1 MKIMHNLYI
10 PICGFL
16 CALLL
21 IICFFTKERVK
32 NMETK
37 LFSGMLITSFLDSVF
52 MILIILIA
60 YVSKD
65 SIVVLK
71 VLNKL
76 DYLQFLLWIWLFF
89 LYIIYIAYKDN
100 QIIYKHYSNIF
111 KLTGIINIIIIFVLF
126 MVPVYLYNTN
136 NVMYSYG
143 PSCNVL
149 YMTSAIYIVLILFTL
164 IVNLKKIVS
173 KKYLPFYIFAVFAII
188 VLIMKKVNP
197 GLVIITAVLAY
208 VDLIMYF
215 AIENPDVKMLNQME
229 LAKNEAEKANSA
241 KTDFLSSMSHEI
253 RTPLN
258 AIVGFSECIK
268 NTDDIN
274 EAHEDAEDVIKASK
288 TLLEIVNGILD
299 ISKIEAGKLE
309 IINSP
314 YDSKEL
320 LTQVAKLIKPKMEEK
335 ALDFKVSIADD
346 IPKTLY
352 GDHANIKKIITN
364 LLSNAAKYTEKGFVK
379 YEVRC
384 INNKNVCRLVISI
397 EDSGRGIKEENMN
410 KLFTKFQRLEE
421 DRNTTLEGTGLGLAI
436 TKQLVELMGGK
447 IVVQSV
453 YGSGS
458 KFTIILDQ
466 RIEKV
471 EIKEQ
476 KEDLNIKIDL
486 TGKKI
491 LIVDDNLLNIKVAS
505 KLLEKY
511 HPTIDTCDNGYTCI
525 EKIKNNEKYDL
536 ILLDDM
542 MPKLS
547 GAETLKELKS
557 INGFNITT
565 IALTANAIT
574 GMREKYLNDGFDN
587 YLAKPINK
595 EELKKLL
602 IKYLVNNDKTID
614 FGELPKEMY
623 EIGNTDEIDIA
634 QPVNS
639 KNKEIEYEYQEENE
653 NKKEAKTSSID
664 YLKENHIDID
674 KSISLLGDI
683 DTYNDTLKDFL
694 NNISN
699 RIKKLSEY
707 KDNDDME
714 NYSIEIHSLKSDSKY
729 LGFTALAGIC
739 FEQELKSKEN
749 NSKYIKDD
757 YSKMIKEL
765 DKMIDISNKYLN
777 M

>member
-320 LTQVAKLIKPKMEEK
+320 LNQVAKLIKPKMEEK

-458 KFTIILDQ
+458 K
-466 RIEKV
+466 E
-471 EIKEQ
+471 
-476 KEDLNIKIDL
+476 
-486 TGKKI
+486 
-491 LIVDDNLLNIKVAS
+491 
-505 KLLEKY
+505 
-511 HPTIDTCDNGYTCI
+511 
-525 EKIKNNEKYDL
+525 
-536 ILLDDM
+536 
-542 MPKLS
+542 
-547 GAETLKELKS
+547 
-557 INGFNITT
+557 
-565 IALTANAIT
+565 
-574 GMREKYLNDGFDN
+574 
-587 YLAKPINK
+587 
-595 EELKKLL
+595 
-602 IKYLVNNDKTID
+602 
-614 FGELPKEMY
+614 
-623 EIGNTDEIDIA
+623 
-634 QPVNS
+634 
-639 KNKEIEYEYQEENE
+639 
-653 NKKEAKTSSID
+653 
-664 YLKENHIDID
+664 
-674 KSISLLGDI
+674 
-683 DTYNDTLKDFL
+683 
-694 NNISN
+694 
-699 RIKKLSEY
+699 
-707 KDNDDME
+707 
-714 NYSIEIHSLKSDSKY
+714 
-729 LGFTALAGIC
+729 
-739 FEQELKSKEN
+739 
-749 NSKYIKDD
+749 
-757 YSKMIKEL
+757 
-765 DKMIDISNKYLN
+765 
-777 M
+777 

>member
-1 MKIMHNLYI
+1 MGTGIFF
-10 PICGFL
+10 PL
-16 CALLL
+16 CALPFSLIIVILFNKKTHIDNKETRIFNTLIISNFIGLIIEISCTYASKLYLTYPLVSNIIYKLYLLYLILWISTITYYVFSMTKNDNKIKSNRIIVFLLYYFVITIILL
-21 IICFFTKERVK
+21 ILPIKIIIKNNFAIRYTTGLSVQFTYLTSIIAIVVIITNLLK
-32 NMETK
+32 NIK
-37 LFSGMLITSFLDSVF
+37 QINDKRYFPILLF
-52 MILIILIA
+52 LIIGGIA
-60 YVSKD
+60 TF
-65 SIVVLK
+65 I
-71 VLNKL
+71 
-76 DYLQFLLWIWLFF
+76 
-89 LYIIYIAYKDN
+89 
-100 QIIYKHYSNIF
+100 QIIYPQLLLMTYVE
-111 KLTGIINIIIIFVLF
+111 TII
-126 MVPVYLYNTN
+126 
-136 NVMYSYG
+136 
-143 PSCNVL
+143 C
-149 YMTSAIYIVLILFTL
+149 A
-164 IVNLKKIVS
+164 
-173 KKYLPFYIFAVFAII
+173 
-188 VLIMKKVNP
+188 
-197 GLVIITAVLAY
+197 
-208 VDLIMYF
+208 IMYHT
-215 AIENPDVKMLNQME
+215 IENPDVKMLNQME

-320 LTQVAKLIKPKMEEK
+320 LNQVAKLIKPKMKEK

-471 EIKEQ
+471 EIKEE
-476 KEDLNIKIDL
+476 KKDLNIKIDL

-491 LIVDDNLLNIKVAS
+491 LIVDDNLINIKVAS

-547 GAETLKELKS
+547 GVETLKELKS

-595 EELKKLL
+595 EKLKKLL

-614 FGELPKEMY
+614 FGDLPKEMY

>member
-1 MKIMHNLYI
+1 MEGILL
-10 PICGFL
+10 PICSCVFSFL
-16 CALLL
+16 LFVVYFSKERIDLVENKIYSKMLILSFIDGILVTIVQGLALNGVVSSELL
-21 IICFFTKERVK
+21 IISIINKIDFIVLIYYTGCIFYYTLLVTILNYKGKKTPIYYIMHIVNIVAVVAIFFTDVEVI
-32 NMETK
+32 NSGSNYSI
-37 LFSGMLITSFLDSVF
+37 SGMASIITYLVCGLHLLCSIFTV
-52 MILIILIA
+52 IIFHKKRDVRHIP
-60 YVSKD
+60 
-65 SIVVLK
+65 
-71 VLNKL
+71 
-76 DYLQFLLWIWLFF
+76 
-89 LYIIYIAYKDN
+89 IYA
-100 QIIYKHYSNIF
+100 
-111 KLTGIINIIIIFVLF
+111 IIIIIAVLFVLF
-126 MVPVYLYNTN
+126 KLNPY
-136 NVMYSYG
+136 
-143 PSCNVL
+143 
-149 YMTSAIYIVLILFTL
+149 L
-164 IVNLKKIVS
+164 IVISITLTFIN
-173 KKYLPFYIFAVFAII
+173 YLMFF
-188 VLIMKKVNP
+188 
-197 GLVIITAVLAY
+197 T
-208 VDLIMYF
+208 
-215 AIENPDVKMLNQME
+215 IENPDVKMLNQME

-299 ISKIEAGKLE
+299 ISKIESGKLE

-320 LTQVAKLIKPKMEEK
+320 LNQVAKLIKPKMEEK

-421 DRNTTLEGTGLGLAI
+421 DKNTTLEGTGLGLAI

-471 EIKEQ
+471 EIKEE
-476 KEDLNIKIDL
+476 KKDLNIKIDL

-491 LIVDDNLLNIKVAS
+491 LIVDDNLINIKVAS

-547 GAETLKELKS
+547 GVETLKELKS

-595 EELKKLL
+595 EELKELL

-614 FGELPKEMY
+614 FGELPKEIY
-623 EIGNTDEIDIA
+623 EIGNTDEIDID

-639 KNKEIEYEYQEENE
+639 KNEEIEYEQQEENE
-653 NKKEAKTSSID
+653 NKKETQTSSID

-739 FEQELKSKEN
+739 FEQEIKSKEN
-749 NSKYIKDD
+749 NIKYIKDD
-757 YSKMIKEL
+757 YSKLIKEL

>member
-1 MKIMHNLYI
+1 MGTGIFF
-10 PICGFL
+10 PL
-16 CALLL
+16 CALPFSLIIVILFNKKTHIDNKETRIFNTLIISNFIGLIIEISCTYASKLYLTYPLVSNIIYKLYLLYLILWISTITYYVFSMTKNDNKIKSNRIIVFLLYYFVITIILL
-21 IICFFTKERVK
+21 ILPIKIIIKNNFAIRYTTGLSVQFTYLTSIIAIVVIITNLLK
-32 NMETK
+32 NIK
-37 LFSGMLITSFLDSVF
+37 QINDKRYFPILLF
-52 MILIILIA
+52 LIIGGIA
-60 YVSKD
+60 TF
-65 SIVVLK
+65 I
-71 VLNKL
+71 
-76 DYLQFLLWIWLFF
+76 
-89 LYIIYIAYKDN
+89 
-100 QIIYKHYSNIF
+100 QIIYPQLLLMTYVE
-111 KLTGIINIIIIFVLF
+111 TII
-126 MVPVYLYNTN
+126 
-136 NVMYSYG
+136 
-143 PSCNVL
+143 C
-149 YMTSAIYIVLILFTL
+149 A
-164 IVNLKKIVS
+164 
-173 KKYLPFYIFAVFAII
+173 
-188 VLIMKKVNP
+188 
-197 GLVIITAVLAY
+197 
-208 VDLIMYF
+208 IMYHT
-215 AIENPDVKMLNQME
+215 IENPDVKMLNQME

-320 LTQVAKLIKPKMEEK
+320 LNQVAKLIKPKMKEK

-471 EIKEQ
+471 EIKEE
-476 KEDLNIKIDL
+476 KKDLNIKIDL

-491 LIVDDNLLNIKVAS
+491 LIVDDNLINIKVAS

-547 GAETLKELKS
+547 GVETLKELKS

>member
-1 MKIMHNLYI
+1 MGTGIFF
-10 PICGFL
+10 PL
-16 CALLL
+16 CALPFSLIIVILFNKKTHIDNKETRIFNTLIISNFIGLIIEISCTYASKLYLTYPLVSNIIYKLYLLYLILWISTITYYVFSMTKNDNKIKSNRIIVFLLYYFVITIILL
-21 IICFFTKERVK
+21 ILPIKIIIKNNFAIRYTTGLSVQFTYLTSIIAIVVIITNLLK
-32 NMETK
+32 NIK
-37 LFSGMLITSFLDSVF
+37 QINDKRYFPILLF
-52 MILIILIA
+52 LIIGGIA
-60 YVSKD
+60 TF
-65 SIVVLK
+65 I
-71 VLNKL
+71 
-76 DYLQFLLWIWLFF
+76 
-89 LYIIYIAYKDN
+89 
-100 QIIYKHYSNIF
+100 QIIYPQLLLMTYVE
-111 KLTGIINIIIIFVLF
+111 TII
-126 MVPVYLYNTN
+126 
-136 NVMYSYG
+136 
-143 PSCNVL
+143 C
-149 YMTSAIYIVLILFTL
+149 A
-164 IVNLKKIVS
+164 
-173 KKYLPFYIFAVFAII
+173 
-188 VLIMKKVNP
+188 
-197 GLVIITAVLAY
+197 
-208 VDLIMYF
+208 IMYHT
-215 AIENPDVKMLNQME
+215 IENPDVKMLNQME

-364 LLSNAAKYTEKGFVK
+364 LLSNAAKYTAKGFVK

-421 DRNTTLEGTGLGLAI
+421 DKNTTLEGTGLGLAI

-476 KEDLNIKIDL
+476 KEDLNINIDL

-547 GAETLKELKS
+547 GVETLKELKS

-757 YSKMIKEL
+757 YNKLIKEL

>member
-1 MKIMHNLYI
+1 MGTGIFF
-10 PICGFL
+10 PL
-16 CALLL
+16 CALPFSLIIVILFNKKTHIDNKETRIFNTLIISNFIGLIIEISCTYASKLYLTYPLVSNIIYKLYLLYLILWISTIAYYVFSMTKNDNKIKSNRIIVFLLYYFVITIILL
-21 IICFFTKERVK
+21 ILPIKIIIKNNFAIRYTTGLSVQFTYLTSIIAIVVIITNLLK
-32 NMETK
+32 NIK
-37 LFSGMLITSFLDSVF
+37 QINDKRYFPILLF
-52 MILIILIA
+52 LIIGGIA
-60 YVSKD
+60 TF
-65 SIVVLK
+65 I
-71 VLNKL
+71 
-76 DYLQFLLWIWLFF
+76 
-89 LYIIYIAYKDN
+89 
-100 QIIYKHYSNIF
+100 QIIYPQLLLMTYVE
-111 KLTGIINIIIIFVLF
+111 TII
-126 MVPVYLYNTN
+126 
-136 NVMYSYG
+136 
-143 PSCNVL
+143 C
-149 YMTSAIYIVLILFTL
+149 A
-164 IVNLKKIVS
+164 
-173 KKYLPFYIFAVFAII
+173 
-188 VLIMKKVNP
+188 
-197 GLVIITAVLAY
+197 
-208 VDLIMYF
+208 IMYHT
-215 AIENPDVKMLNQME
+215 IENPDVKMLNQME

-364 LLSNAAKYTEKGFVK
+364 LLSNATKYTEKGFVK

-476 KEDLNIKIDL
+476 KEDLNINIDL

-547 GAETLKELKS
+547 GVETLKKLKS

-634 QPVNS
+634 KPVNS

-757 YSKMIKEL
+757 YSKLIKEL

>member
-320 LTQVAKLIKPKMEEK
+320 LNQVAKLIKPKMEEK

-466 RIEKV
+466 RVEKV

-476 KEDLNIKIDL
+476 KEDLNINIDL

-505 KLLEKY
+505 KLLEQY

-547 GAETLKELKS
+547 GVETLKELKS

-757 YSKMIKEL
+757 YSKLIKEL

>member
-1 MKIMHNLYI
+1 MGTGIFF
-10 PICGFL
+10 PL
-16 CALLL
+16 CALPFSLIIVILFNKKTHIDNKETRIFNTLIISNFIGLIIEISCTYASKLYLTYPLVSNIIYKLYLLYLILWISTIAYYVFSMTKNDNKIKSNRIIVFLLYYFVITIILL
-21 IICFFTKERVK
+21 ILPIKIIIKNNFAIRYTTGLSVQFTYLTSIIAIVVIITNLLK
-32 NMETK
+32 NIK
-37 LFSGMLITSFLDSVF
+37 QINDKRYFPILLF
-52 MILIILIA
+52 LIIGGIA
-60 YVSKD
+60 TF
-65 SIVVLK
+65 I
-71 VLNKL
+71 
-76 DYLQFLLWIWLFF
+76 
-89 LYIIYIAYKDN
+89 
-100 QIIYKHYSNIF
+100 QIIYPQLLLMTYVE
-111 KLTGIINIIIIFVLF
+111 TII
-126 MVPVYLYNTN
+126 
-136 NVMYSYG
+136 
-143 PSCNVL
+143 C
-149 YMTSAIYIVLILFTL
+149 A
-164 IVNLKKIVS
+164 
-173 KKYLPFYIFAVFAII
+173 
-188 VLIMKKVNP
+188 
-197 GLVIITAVLAY
+197 
-208 VDLIMYF
+208 IMYHT
-215 AIENPDVKMLNQME
+215 IENPDVKMLNQME

-320 LTQVAKLIKPKMEEK
+320 LNQVAKLIKPKMEEK
-335 ALDFKVSIADD
+335 ALDFKVSIAED

-421 DRNTTLEGTGLGLAI
+421 DKNTTLEGTGLGLAI

-476 KEDLNIKIDL
+476 KEDLNINIDL
-486 TGKKI
+486 TGKRI

-547 GAETLKELKS
+547 GVETLKELKS

-587 YLAKPINK
+587 YLDKPINK
-595 EELKKLL
+595 EKLKKLL

-614 FGELPKEMY
+614 FGDLPKEMY

-639 KNKEIEYEYQEENE
+639 KNKEIEYEYQEENK